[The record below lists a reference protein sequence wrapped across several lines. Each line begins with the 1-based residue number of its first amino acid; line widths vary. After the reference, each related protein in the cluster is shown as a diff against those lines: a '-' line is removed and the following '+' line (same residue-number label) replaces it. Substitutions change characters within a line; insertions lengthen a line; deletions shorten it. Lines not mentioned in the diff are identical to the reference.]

1 MAKMKWFARMYK
13 YYFRGRV
20 VAKGNAQELLANEL
34 IRETY
39 LGL

>member
-1 MAKMKWFARMYK
+1 MYFTGK
-13 YYFRGRV
+13 IIAEGTS
-20 VAKGNAQELLANEL
+20 QELLANEL